1 MSKQRGLGRG
11 LGAFFPG
18 SKAAAKDNSTDSP
31 ATGDRIAMIPIDAIT
46 ANPFQPRHA
55 FDEAELESLAQSIRE
70 NGILS
75 PVLVRSSSGGA
86 GRFQIVAGE
95 RRWRAARLAG
105 LTELPALVREAEDA
119 HALELALLENL
130 QRTDLNPIE
139 EAAGYRQL
147 MEDHGFTQEQLSQRL
162 GKARSTVANALRLLS
177 LSDSVQAFVRD
188 GRLSG
193 GHARALAGLSRDR
206 AEKIARQAV
215 DRGLNVRDVERLA
228 AAASPPK
235 KKGAIG
241 PRSKTD
247 TTLSPDLADVE
258 TRLRFALAT
267 RVAIHPSATGGAIEI
282 RYAGDQELQRIVDL
296 ICPGDA

>member
-18 SKAAAKDNSTDSP
+18 TKAGAKGDSTDPS
-31 ATGDRIAMIPIDAIT
+31 ALGDRVAMIPIDAIT
-46 ANPFQPRHA
+46 ANPFQPRRA

-75 PVLVRSSSGGA
+75 PLLVRSSSGGG

-105 LTELPALVREAEDA
+105 LTELPVLVREAEDA

-147 MEDHGFTQEQLSQRL
+147 MEDHGFTQERLSQRL

-177 LSDSVQAFVRD
+177 LSDAVQAFVRD

-193 GHARALAGLSRDR
+193 GHARALAGLPRDR
-206 AEKIARQAV
+206 AEKIARSAV
-215 DRGLNVRDVERLA
+215 DRGLNVRDVERMA
-228 AAASPPK
+228 SNASPPK
-235 KKGAIG
+235 KKGAVG
-241 PRSKTD
+241 PRSKND
-247 TTLSPDLADVE
+247 VVLSPDLADVE

-267 RVAIHPSATGGAIEI
+267 RVAIHPSATGGTIEI

>member
-18 SKAAAKDNSTDSP
+18 TKAGAKGDSTDPS
-31 ATGDRIAMIPIDAIT
+31 ALGDRVAMIPIDAIT
-46 ANPFQPRHA
+46 ANPFQPRRA
-55 FDEAELESLAQSIRE
+55 FDEAELES
-70 NGILS
+70 
-75 PVLVRSSSGGA
+75 GGG

-105 LTELPALVREAEDA
+105 LTELPVLVREAEDA

-147 MEDHGFTQEQLSQRL
+147 MEDHGFTQERLSQRL

-177 LSDSVQAFVRD
+177 LSDAVQAFVRD

-193 GHARALAGLSRDR
+193 GHARALAGLPRDR
-206 AEKIARQAV
+206 AEKVARSAV
-215 DRGLNVRDVERLA
+215 DRGLNVRDVERMA
-228 AAASPPK
+228 SNASPPK
-235 KKGAIG
+235 KKGAVG
-241 PRSKTD
+241 PRSKND
-247 TTLSPDLADVE
+247 VVLSPDLADVE

-267 RVAIHPSATGGAIEI
+267 RVAIHPSATGGTIEI

>member
-18 SKAAAKDNSTDSP
+18 SKAGAKGNPANSP
-31 ATGDRIAMIPIDAIT
+31 AAGDRVAMIPIDAIT

-55 FDEAELESLAQSIRE
+55 FDEGELESLAQSIRE

-75 PVLVRSSSGGA
+75 PVLVRSSSGG
-86 GRFQIVAGE
+86 GGNFQIVAGE

-119 HALELALLENL
+119 NALELALLENL

-147 MEDHGFTQEQLSQRL
+147 MEDHGFTQEQLSRRL

-206 AEKIARQAV
+206 AEKIARSAV

-235 KKGAIG
+235 KKAAIG
-241 PRSKTD
+241 PRTKTG
-247 TTLSPDLADVE
+247 TALSPDLADVE

-267 RVAIHPSATGGAIEI
+267 RVAIHPAATGGAIEI
-282 RYAGDQELQRIVDL
+282 RYAGDEELQRIVDL